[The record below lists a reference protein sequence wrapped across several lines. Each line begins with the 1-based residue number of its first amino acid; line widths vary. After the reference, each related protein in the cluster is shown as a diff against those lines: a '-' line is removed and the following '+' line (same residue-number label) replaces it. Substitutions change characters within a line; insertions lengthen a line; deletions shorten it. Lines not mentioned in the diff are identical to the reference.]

1 MRSEETLG
9 IYENDDPNTG
19 EPFGLVK
26 HYTSGYSFVA
36 LLPGKSED
44 IWTFVNRLDGK
55 TFRDYLNRAGSGKVT
70 AFIPEFDIS
79 CETDLTSALQN
90 MGISDMFTSGKADMS
105 NMLSAGNEVST
116 DKIIQKVHMSVSDK
130 AVNEE
135 TTEYEEPHR
144 CLPDELRF
152 DKPFVYAVIDNA
164 TNIPVYLGV
173 VTSL

>member
-1 MRSEETLG
+1 
-9 IYENDDPNTG
+9 
-19 EPFGLVK
+19 
-26 HYTSGYSFVA
+26 
-36 LLPGKSED
+36 
-44 IWTFVNRLDGK
+44 
-55 TFRDYLNRAGSGKVT
+55 
-70 AFIPEFDIS
+70 
-79 CETDLTSALQN
+79 
-90 MGISDMFTSGKADMS
+90 
-105 NMLSAGNEVST
+105 
-116 DKIIQKVHMSVSDK
+116 MSVSDK